1 MLEDVTPYP
10 QSIEEFVENWMI
22 NKVVYDESKII
33 TKSNSKGMLVK
44 YHTVHPKGSPNRK
57 YLERKMKEDLIY
69 LIEKYKN
76 GVA

>member
-10 QSIEEFVENWMI
+10 QSIEEFVETWMI

-33 TKSNSKGMLVK
+33 IKPNSKGMLVK

-57 YLERKMKEDLIY
+57 YLERKMKDELIH